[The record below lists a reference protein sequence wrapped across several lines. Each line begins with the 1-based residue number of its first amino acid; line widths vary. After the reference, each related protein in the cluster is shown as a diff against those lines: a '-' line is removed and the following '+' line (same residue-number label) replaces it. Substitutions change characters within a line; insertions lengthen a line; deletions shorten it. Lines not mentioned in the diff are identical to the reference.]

1 MMINVKARKIGNSIS
16 ISIPKQYQVEAGSK
30 YVVYK
35 SKNGGL
41 IFTPQIENPFLSDEP
56 FQKDEDEGWQTIA
69 KEEIGKNL
77 GTSTR

>member
-1 MMINVKARKIGNSIS
+1 MMINVKARKVGNSIS
-16 ISIPKQYQVEAGSK
+16 ISIPKQYQVKAGSK

-41 IFTPQIENPFLSDEP
+41 IFTPKIENPFLLDEP